1 MLQPGQTLFTWRMTA
16 NAGETQAQL
25 VEDNISSLIKA
36 IIPLGG
42 DTIDTTNMQTMDLA
56 TYIARSAVQE
66 FVKHVTI
73 PADASLREIAVIGMK
88 EFIATIVPEKYD
100 SIVVADT
107 NEAILDCAKVIGTYY
122 FNNLFDFDYHHSC
135 E

>member
-42 DTIDTTNMQTMDLA
+42 DTIDTTNMQTAMDLA

-73 PADASLREIAVIGMK
+73 PADAFARDRGDRHEGIHRHNRPRKVM
-88 EFIATIVPEKYD
+88 PD

-107 NEAILDCAKVIGTYY
+107 NEAILDCAKRDRHL
-122 FNNLFDFDYHHSC
+122 LFQQSL
-135 E
+135 

>member
-1 MLQPGQTLFTWRMTA
+1 
-16 NAGETQAQL
+16 
-25 VEDNISSLIKA
+25 
-36 IIPLGG
+36 
-42 DTIDTTNMQTMDLA
+42 MQTMDLA

-122 FNNLFDFDYHHSC
+122 FQQSL
-135 E
+135 